1 MLKDRSIICFAG
13 EDWWYHHPHSK
24 NHIMKRLARENRVMF
39 VNSISMGLPSVRS
52 ADFFAK
58 IRRKLKSYAKLVRRT
73 PEGIVVVTPIV
84 TPFFGSAW
92 GRALNRALLVVQIR
106 LLMLLYGFGRT
117 VLWVAIPTAKDVV
130 GHLREEVLVYQVS
143 DKYDANYMDHATK
156 GDLIRGMH
164 DELLGRADI
173 VYYSGRKLFEE
184 RPVEHRD
191 KSFLLE
197 QAVDFEHFA
206 STTAEEHEVP
216 EEIARIPRPCLGYF
230 GQVDSWL
237 IDQKMVRYVS
247 EKRPEW
253 SWVFIG
259 LKARPL
265 EVEELPN
272 VHHLG
277 SKNYYDLPAYASH
290 FDVCVLPWV
299 TDNEFVNYGSAIKV
313 REYLA
318 TGKPVVITPL
328 YEYEPF
334 DGPLRI
340 ARSHDHFIE
349 QVESAL
355 EDRDPAARAARQALV
370 RDKTWDV
377 RTEQVSQQIEAV
389 LRERAAGARRPE
401 LEGVRGG
408 NET

>member
-58 IRRKLKSYAKLVRRT
+58 IRRKLKSYAKFVRRT

-92 GRALNRALLVVQIR
+92 GRALNRALLIVQLR
-106 LLMLLYGFGRT
+106 LLMLVYGFGRT
-117 VLWVAIPTAKDVV
+117 VLWIAIPTARDVV
-130 GHLREEVLVYQVS
+130 GWLREDVLVYQVS
-143 DKYDANYMDHATK
+143 DKYEANTMDHATK
-156 GDLIRGMH
+156 QGLIRSLH
-164 DELLGRADI
+164 EDQLDEADL

-184 RPVEHRD
+184 ATDHRE
-191 KSFLLE
+191 KSHLLE

-206 STTAEEHEVP
+206 STTGWDDHVVPADIAE
-216 EEIARIPRPCLGYF
+216 IPRPVLGYF

-237 IDQKMVRYVS
+237 IDQKLVRYVS
-247 EKRPEW
+247 ERRPEW

-265 EVEELPN
+265 EVEALPN

-328 YEYEPF
+328 YEYERF

-340 ARSHDHFIE
+340 ARSYDHF
-349 QVESAL
+349 VELVDAAIV
-355 EDRDPAARAARQALV
+355 EERAGDAAARVARQELV

-377 RTEQVSQQIEAV
+377 RTEQVSDEIEAV
-389 LRERAAGARRPE
+389 LAARAEGERRAA
-401 LEGVRGG
+401 LDGG
-408 NET
+408 RVA

>member
-1 MLKDRSIICFAG
+1 MLKNRSIICFAG

-58 IRRKLKSYAKLVRRT
+58 IRRKLKSYAKFVRRT

-92 GRALNRALLVVQIR
+92 GRALNRVLLIVQIR

-130 GHLREEVLVYQVS
+130 GHLREDVLVYQVS
-143 DKYDANYMDHATK
+143 DKYDANHMDHATK
-156 GDLIRGMH
+156 GDLIRSMH
-164 DELLGRADI
+164 DELLERADI

-184 RPVEHRD
+184 ATAHRE
-191 KSFLLE
+191 KSHMLE

-206 STTAEEHEVP
+206 STTAAEHTP
-216 EEIARIPRPCLGYF
+216 PPDIASIPRPCLGYF

-237 IDQKMVRYVS
+237 IDQKLVRYVT

-265 EVEELPN
+265 EVESLPN

-277 SKNYYDLPAYASH
+277 SKNYYDLPDYASH

-349 QVESAL
+349 LVESAIA
-355 EDRDPAARAARQALV
+355 DRDLDARAHRQSLV

-377 RTEQVSQQIEAV
+377 RTEQVSDQIEAI
-389 LRERAAGARRPE
+389 LAARSSEQRREVERSYSG
-401 LEGVRGG
+401 
-408 NET
+408 

>member
-58 IRRKLKSYAKLVRRT
+58 IRRKLRSYAKFVRRT

-84 TPFFGSAW
+84 TPFFNSRV
-92 GRALNRALLVVQIR
+92 GRALNRVLLVAQIR
-106 LLMLLYGFGRT
+106 LLMLLFGFGRT
-117 VLWVAIPTAKDVV
+117 VLWIAIPTAKDVV
-130 GHLREEVLVYQVS
+130 GWLGEDVLVYQVS
-143 DKYDANYMDHATK
+143 DKYEANTMDHAAK
-156 GDLIRGMH
+156 QGLIRSLH
-164 DELLGRADI
+164 EELLDRADV
-173 VYYSGRKLFEE
+173 VYYSGRKLYEE
-184 RPVEHRD
+184 ATNHHE
-191 KSFLLE
+191 KSHLLE

-206 STTAEEHEVP
+206 STTAKTDHTVP
-216 EEIARIPRPCLGYF
+216 ADIAAIPHPVLGYF

-237 IDQKMVRYVS
+237 IDQKLVRYVTD
-247 EKRPEW
+247 KRPEW
-253 SWVFIG
+253 QWVFIG

-265 EVEELPN
+265 DVEELPN

-328 YEYEPF
+328 YEYERF
-334 DGPLRI
+334 DGPLGI
-340 ARSHDHFIE
+340 ARSYDHFIE
-349 QVESAL
+349 LVERAL
-355 EDRDPAARAARQALV
+355 RDRGAEARAARQALV

-377 RTEQVSQQIEAV
+377 RTEQVSDMIEEA
-389 LRERAAGARRPE
+389 LAR
-401 LEGVRGG
+401 
-408 NET
+408 

>member
-1 MLKDRSIICFAG
+1 MLKNRSIICFAG

-39 VNSISMGLPSVRS
+39 INSISMGLPSVRS

-58 IRRKLKSYAKLVRRT
+58 IRRKLRSMAKFVRRS
-73 PEGIVVVTPIV
+73 PEGIVVVTPVV
-84 TPFFGSAW
+84 TPFFGSAA
-92 GRALNRALLVVQIR
+92 GRALNRVLLVAQIR

-130 GHLREEVLVYQVS
+130 GRLREDVLVYQVS
-143 DKYDANYMDHATK
+143 DKYEANTMDHAAK
-156 GDLIRGMH
+156 QGLIRSLH
-164 DELLGRADI
+164 EELLDRADL

-184 RPVEHRD
+184 ATNHKE
-191 KSFLLE
+191 KSHLLE
-197 QAVDFEHFA
+197 QAVDFDHFA
-206 STTAEEHEVP
+206 STTAKTDHVLP
-216 EEIARIPRPCLGYF
+216 EDIARIPKPVLGYF

-237 IDQKMVRYVS
+237 IDQKMVRYVT
-247 EKRPEW
+247 ERRPDW
-253 SWVFIG
+253 QWVFIG

-265 EVEELPN
+265 EIEELPN

-313 REYLA
+313 REYMA

-340 ARSHDHFIE
+340 ARSYDHFIE
-349 QVESAL
+349 LVEQAIADGDA
-355 EDRDPAARAARQALV
+355 ERRAQRQALV
-370 RDKTWDV
+370 KDKTWDV
-377 RTEQVSQQIEAV
+377 RTEQVSDQIEQA
-389 LRERAAGARRPE
+389 LGRER
-401 LEGVRGG
+401 V
-408 NET
+408 

>member
-1 MLKDRSIICFAG
+1 MLKNRSIICFAG

-39 VNSISMGLPSVRS
+39 INSISMGLPSVRS

-58 IRRKLKSYAKLVRRT
+58 IRRKLKSYAKFVRRS

-84 TPFFGSAW
+84 TPFFGSSW
-92 GRALNRALLVVQIR
+92 GRMLNRLLLIVQIR
-106 LLMLLYGFGRT
+106 LLMLLYGFGRS
-117 VLWVAIPTAKDVV
+117 VLWIAIPTAKDVV
-130 GHLREEVLVYQVS
+130 GWLREDALVYQVS

-156 GDLIRGMH
+156 AELIRSMH
-164 DELLGRADI
+164 DELLDRADI

-184 RPVEHRD
+184 ADRCRE
-191 KSFLLE
+191 KSYLLE

-206 STTAEEHEVP
+206 STTAVEHTVP
-216 EEIARIPRPCLGYF
+216 DDIARIPRPCLGYF
-230 GQVDSWL
+230 GQVDAWL
-237 IDQKMVRYVS
+237 IDQKLIRYVA
-247 EKRPEW
+247 ERRPEW
-253 SWVFIG
+253 NWVFIG
-259 LKARPL
+259 LKSRTL
-265 EVEELPN
+265 DIEHLPN
-272 VHHLG
+272 VHCIG
-277 SKNYYDLPAYASH
+277 SRNYYDLPDYAAH
-290 FDVCVLPWV
+290 FNVCVLPWV

-340 ARSHDHFIE
+340 ARSYDHFIE
-349 QVESAL
+349 LVESAF
-355 EDRDPAARAARQALV
+355 EDGDPTARAARQALV

-377 RTEQVSQQIEAV
+377 RTEQVSERIEQILARDGRSGKTVEA
-389 LRERAAGARRPE
+389 
-401 LEGVRGG
+401 
-408 NET
+408 T